1 MSNSHPLRPLAS
13 VSEIDH
19 IHLLSEQLG
28 ALVPGEEY
36 SDVTFIV
43 EEKRFPAHRV
53 ILAARCH
60 YFRALLFGGMK
71 ESLPQAEV
79 CLEDTRAEAFSMLL
93 HYLYTGRAS
102 LSSAREEVL
111 LDFLGLAHRY
121 GLQPLEDSTSE
132 FLRTILH
139 TNNVCLVFDVASLY
153 TLSTLSAACC
163 NYMDRHAPEILNSSG
178 FLTLSKV
185 KRVFKNTCAELSCKL
200 IKAVSKMCVLF
211 MIA

>member
-1 MSNSHPLRPLAS
+1 
-13 VSEIDH
+13 
-19 IHLLSEQLG
+19 
-28 ALVPGEEY
+28 
-36 SDVTFIV
+36 
-43 EEKRFPAHRV
+43 
-53 ILAARCH
+53 
-60 YFRALLFGGMK
+60 MK

-79 CLEDTRAEAFSMLL
+79 CLEETRAEAFSMLL

-132 FLRTILH
+132 FLRTVLH

-153 TLSTLSAACC
+153 SLSALSTACC
-163 NYMDRHAPEILNSSG
+163 AYMDRHGPDVLGSDG

-185 KRVFKNTCAELSCKL
+185 MAGCVCVWMSNVCQQ
-200 IKAVSKMCVLF
+200 AVSHMSHLFRCSLTGEGGVSRWVMSTIWTEEVMLCVAHRASLR
-211 MIA
+211 

>member
-1 MSNSHPLRPLAS
+1 MSSTLRRSLNSSTNCL
-13 VSEIDH
+13 
-19 IHLLSEQLG
+19 
-28 ALVPGEEY
+28 
-36 SDVTFIV
+36 
-43 EEKRFPAHRV
+43 KRVNTVNPR
-53 ILAARCH
+53 R
-60 YFRALLFGGMK
+60 RALLYGGMK

-79 CLEDTRAEAFSMLL
+79 CLEETRAEAFSMLL

-132 FLRTILH
+132 FLRTVLH

-153 TLSTLSAACC
+153 SLSALSTACC
-163 NYMDRHAPEILNSSG
+163 AYMDRHGPDVLGSDG

-185 KRVFKNTCAELSCKL
+185 TGA
-200 IKAVSKMCVLF
+200 AGCVCVCL
-211 MIA
+211 